1 MKKSARLLIGIAS
14 IFALAACSTDNGSN
28 QAENEADSTSEFGT
42 ASDSTESING
52 GSERTLVAYFSYPVG
67 TDLDVVSGASVLQ
80 NDGEYLGLVEQASIW
95 ISEELEA
102 DSFLIEPAEAYPD
115 DVRQIIDEVSSN
127 DAPDRELTRLVENF
141 DNYDT
146 IYLGYPIWMGT
157 LPPLVQKFLES
168 HDFTGKTVIPYTV
181 HGGSDLAN
189 TVRTIQ
195 EEIPEATVVNDALS
209 VSRNDIENSQQEIL
223 DWLAEITAKDGG
235 V

>member
-1 MKKSARLLIGIAS
+1 MKKFVRLLIGTAS
-14 IFALAACSTDNGSN
+14 LFALAACSSDNGSN
-28 QAENEADSTSEFGT
+28 QATNEADATSESGN
-42 ASDSTESING
+42 ASDSTASLNG

-67 TDLDVVSGASVLQ
+67 TDLDVVTGASVLQ

-115 DVRQIIDEVSSN
+115 DVGQIIDEVSSD
-127 DAPDRELTRLVENF
+127 DAPDRELAQLVENF

-146 IYLGYPIWMGT
+146 IYLGYPIWMAT
-157 LPPLVQKFLES
+157 LPPMVQQFLES

-181 HGGSDLAN
+181 HGGSGLAN

-195 EEIPEATVVNDALS
+195 DEIPEATVVTDALS
-209 VSRNDIENSQQEIL
+209 VSRNNIESSQQEIL
-223 DWLAEITAKDGG
+223 DWLAEINE
-235 V
+235 

>member
-1 MKKSARLLIGIAS
+1 MKKFVRLLIGTAS
-14 IFALAACSTDNGSN
+14 LFALAACSSDNGSN
-28 QAENEADSTSEFGT
+28 QATNEADATSESGN
-42 ASDSTESING
+42 ASDSTASLNG
-52 GSERTLVAYFSYPVG
+52 GSGRTLVAYFSYPVG
-67 TDLDVVSGASVLQ
+67 TDLDVVTGASVLQ

-115 DVRQIIDEVSSN
+115 DVGQIIDEVSSD
-127 DAPDRELTRLVENF
+127 DAPDRELAQLVENF

-157 LPPLVQKFLES
+157 LPPMVQQFLES

-181 HGGSDLAN
+181 HGGSGLAN

-195 EEIPEATVVNDALS
+195 DEIPEATVVTDALS
-209 VSRNDIENSQQEIL
+209 VSRNNIESSQQEIL
-223 DWLAEITAKDGG
+223 DWLAEINE
-235 V
+235 